1 MDGKP
6 KNLTIKREGKKWYC
20 SVTLEFNPKPLPKIN
35 KQVGID
41 LGTVRFATGNLG
53 QVKKSF
59 LKIKGVDSLIRK
71 IKTTQRE
78 LSRRQKFSNNWMKT
92 KSKLGKFHRQL
103 SDKRKDFHHKFSTRL
118 VKSHDLIVVEDLKT
132 SNMTRS
138 AKGTIDKPGKNVKQK
153 SGLNRSIL
161 SQGWYSFIQMLNY
174 KCDWYGK
181 TLIKV
186 NPKHTSQ
193 ICSKCGYKHKWNR
206 KSQSEFVCGK
216 CGMEMNA
223 DVNASRNILKRG
235 LRLCPSV

>member
-1 MDGKP
+1 M
-6 KNLTIKREGKKWYC
+6 
-20 SVTLEFNPKPLPKIN
+20 
-35 KQVGID
+35 
-41 LGTVRFATGNLG
+41 
-53 QVKKSF
+53 
-59 LKIKGVDSLIRK
+59 KGVDNLIRK
-71 IKTTQRE
+71 IKTTQKE

-103 SDKRKDFHHKFSTRL
+103 VNKRRDFHHKFSTML
-118 VKSHDLIVVEDLKT
+118 VKRHDLIVVEDLKT

-138 AKGTIDKPGKNVKQK
+138 SKGTLKNPGKMVKQK

-186 NPKHTSQ
+186 NPKFTSQ
-193 ICSKCGYKHKWNR
+193 ICSSCGYKRKTNR

-216 CGMEMNA
+216 CNMEMNA
-223 DVNASRNILKRG
+223 DVNAARNILNRG
-235 LRLCPSV
+235 LKLCTSI